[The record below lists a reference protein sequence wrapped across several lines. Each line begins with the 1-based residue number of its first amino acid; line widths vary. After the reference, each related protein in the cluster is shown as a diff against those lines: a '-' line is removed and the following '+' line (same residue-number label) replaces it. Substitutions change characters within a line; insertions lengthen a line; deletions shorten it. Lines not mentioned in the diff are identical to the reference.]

1 MGNKLSVIYDMTYQC
16 PWGCPICCMGA
27 TSCREGCRDEL
38 TLAEKKRIVEKIA
51 EAQEIRQVRVDFS
64 GGEIF
69 TDLDHVEVM
78 EYAARLLGR
87 ENIGISSSGY
97 RIGDDMARRL
107 AGCISDCEMTM
118 DTVPGSKYALRP
130 EGYSLAAAK
139 AVPFLKKYGIAT
151 GIQTVLAHSNCNE
164 ENLRSLY
171 DWLCRHGVDCWSILR
186 FYPSGRGAAYPQERI
201 SQEEEAWAVRFITE
215 MGEANPDNSKPAID
229 FHYTMKGHKKYST
242 ECRCVK
248 KSIGIMPN
256 GTVTSCFW
264 AVDAGTRIVDA
275 KYELGNL
282 RQQSLVDI
290 LQGEKA
296 AYWMKCR
303 HGCELGA
310 A

>member
-1 MGNKLSVIYDMTYQC
+1 MGSKLSVIYDMTYKC
-16 PWGCPICCMGA
+16 PWNCPICCMGA
-27 TSCREGCRDEL
+27 TSCGDEDRDEL
-38 TLAEKKRIVEKIA
+38 ALGEKKRIVEKIA
-51 EAQEIRQVRVDFS
+51 EAKKMRQVRIDFS

-69 TDLDHVEVM
+69 TNLDNVEVI
-78 EYAARLLGR
+78 EYAAELLGR

-97 RIGDDMARRL
+97 LIGDAMARRL

-130 EGYSLAAAK
+130 DGYPLAAAA
-139 AVPFLKKYGIAT
+139 AVPFLKKYGITT
-151 GIQTVLAHSNCNE
+151 GIQTVLAHSNCNA

-171 DWLCRHGVDCWSILR
+171 GWLCQNGVDCWSILR

-201 SQEEEAWAVRFITE
+201 SEEEEAWAVRFITE
-215 MGEANPDNSKPAID
+215 MGESYPGKNNPVID

-275 KYELGNL
+275 RYELGNL
-282 RQQSLVDI
+282 RRQSLVDI

-296 AYWMKCR
+296 AYWMKCH

>member
-1 MGNKLSVIYDMTYQC
+1 MDIEGMHARNCAKVSTLCKKSIVRVSISSGGKTADGRDIMEL
-16 PWGCPICCMGA
+16 MALGA
-27 TSCREGCRDEL
+27 LYRDEL
-38 TLAEKKRIVEKIA
+38 TLGEKKRIVEKIA
-51 EAQEIRQVRVDFS
+51 EAKKMRQVRIDFS

-69 TDLDHVEVM
+69 TNLDNVEVI
-78 EYAARLLGR
+78 EYAAELLGR

-229 FHYTMKGHKKYST
+229 FHYTMKGHKKSV
-242 ECRCVK
+242 RNAAVSK
-248 KSIGIMPN
+248 NPLA
-256 GTVTSCFW
+256 SCPM
-264 AVDAGTRIVDA
+264 G
-275 KYELGNL
+275 L
-282 RQQSLVDI
+282 
-290 LQGEKA
+290 
-296 AYWMKCR
+296 
-303 HGCELGA
+303 
-310 A
+310 